1 MTHPTR
7 LTTLYRTS
15 AVMVWAAL
23 FAKSMFSVDD
33 SFDSWW
39 YHLPFA
45 ARLVGICSAEHYQ
58 MCDWLES
65 CYQGFPLLVE
75 FLQGVFWRVTG
86 RPESANLVSC
96 LSLLLLTVVAA
107 KQLRVPVILPTLCFL
122 SVPLVQI
129 HATRCHVDLF
139 AAVYLA
145 LFLWGAFLIILGP
158 TSQRAFWFFLLCG
171 VFAANSKVFAVPFVG
186 LGLFGLLLLGFLKGW
201 SRLVQSAGLS
211 APAGLL
217 LCGALSLAPYVEN
230 LVHLGNPV
238 YPVKVRW
245 LGKEL
250 PGTFTQE
257 QQPPNT
263 TFDRLP
269 RPMKWLVSV
278 SEVDLLAQGRFNL
291 KLWPYSTV
299 MAPPDGSA
307 SRRTGGF
314 LGPLV
319 LLHLGLLFYLFRQQT
334 LSLQAPPAMLYLAV
348 VSFFCSLLPQSHELR
363 YGLFWMLLLIMLNLT
378 LVREL
383 PAAERAVKWL
393 IVTHAL
399 ILAFLLVWS
408 HFAAFRSYHWS
419 KHPLVSFSALRHH
432 YTDPQV
438 AARLLDEHRIVFLQ
452 GFTPYAFLYAS
463 CFQANPKDSKTRI
476 RALET
481 TDSIPSSAT
490 GYILLDARASKAG
503 GVLP

>member
-1 MTHPTR
+1 M
-7 LTTLYRTS
+7 L
-15 AVMVWAAL
+15 WASL
-23 FAKSMFSVDD
+23 LAKSIFCVDD

-75 FLQGVFWRVTG
+75 FLQGAFWRLTG

-107 KQLRVPVILPTLCFL
+107 RQLRVPVLLPTLCFL

-129 HATRCHVDLF
+129 HATRCHADLF
-139 AAVYLA
+139 AAIYLT
-145 LFLWGAFLIILGP
+145 LFLWGTFLIILGP
-158 TSQRAFWFFLLCG
+158 TGPRAFWFLLLCG

-186 LGLFGLLLLGFLKGW
+186 LGLFGLLLLGLLKGW
-201 SRLVQSAGLS
+201 TRVVQGAGLVV
-211 APAGLL
+211 PIGLL

-230 LVHLGNPV
+230 LVNLGNPV

-245 LGKEL
+245 MGQEL

-263 TFDRLP
+263 NFGRLP
-269 RPMKWLVSV
+269 KPVKWLVSV
-278 SEVDLLAQGRFNL
+278 SELDLLAQGRFNI
-291 KLWPYSTV
+291 KLWPYSAA

-319 LLHLGLLFYLFRQQT
+319 LLHLGLLLSLLRRQT
-334 LSLQAPPAMLYLAV
+334 LPRQAPLAMLYLAA
-348 VSFFCSLLPQSHELR
+348 VSFACSLLPQSHELR
-363 YGLFWMLLLIMLNLT
+363 YGLFWILLLIMLNLT
-378 LVREL
+378 MVREL
-383 PAAERAVKWL
+383 PERERIVRRL
-393 IVTHAL
+393 IITHAL
-399 ILAFLLVWS
+399 ILAFLLIWS

-419 KHPLVSFSALRHH
+419 KNPLVSFSALRQH
-432 YTDPQV
+432 YVNPQIE
-438 AARLLDEHRIVFLQ
+438 ARLRNEHRTVFLQ

-463 CFQANPKDSKTRI
+463 CFQANPKGAKTRI
-476 RALET
+476 KALET
-481 TDSIPSSAT
+481 TDSIPPSAT
-490 GYILLDARASKAG
+490 NYIVLDARAGDAG
-503 GVLP
+503 GVR